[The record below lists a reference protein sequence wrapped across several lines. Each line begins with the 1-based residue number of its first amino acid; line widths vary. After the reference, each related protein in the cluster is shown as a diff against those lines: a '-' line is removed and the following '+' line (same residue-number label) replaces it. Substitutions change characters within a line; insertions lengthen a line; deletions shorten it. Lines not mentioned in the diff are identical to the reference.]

1 MSMDNTAEALRR
13 WWGAFCLA
21 MAAGMLIWGQTVLKP
36 VLAGGWFLCYW
47 IFCLG
52 FTLGAIVIALVDVR
66 AVRRRVKAEHREL
79 LQRAI
84 DELAAEE
91 QENSSHP
98 RK

>member
-1 MSMDNTAEALRR
+1 MDNSAEAWRR

-36 VLAGGWFLCYW
+36 VLAGGWYVLYW

-52 FTLGAIVIALVDVR
+52 FTLGAIVVALADVR

-84 DELAAEE
+84 NELAAED
-91 QENSSHP
+91 QGKSALP